1 MTVQHN
7 KKTSS
12 RGIEWCDETRNVF
25 GGCFH
30 RCRWQMP
37 DGTIAQC
44 YAESL
49 AENGVAKAGYPNGF
63 EHHYY
68 RPSNLKTL
76 ISGRDPKLIFM
87 DSMSDLF
94 GHWVDDEQLTAVF
107 KAMAKAPQHAYQS
120 LTKAPGRIT
129 KYMHLFPKNLWV
141 GVSSPPDYMMPTLTP
156 VSDTDFAGMNMKP
169 ANPMPPGGKVKMLQR
184 SLKVLAEVKA
194 ATGNITWMS
203 WEPVSWDM
211 APYIDVDLMPDWV
224 IIGAASNGRAY
235 FQPDP
240 AHIVP
245 LLNLADEAGTAVFY
259 KGNIKPMF
267 EANDLGNERLNRWRE
282 DFPVRYSDGSPIP
295 AVNRRQEQCRE
306 YGWTLNGYYVD
317 YALEQPVQ
325 VSFFD

>member
-7 KKTSS
+7 RKTDS

-44 YAESL
+44 YAEAL

-68 RPSNLKTL
+68 RPSNLKSL
-76 ISGRDPKLIFM
+76 VAGRDPKLIFM

-94 GHWVDDEQLTAVF
+94 GHWVDDDQLTAVF
-107 KAMAKAPQHAYQS
+107 QAMGTAPQHAYQS

-141 GVSSPPDYMMPTLTP
+141 GVSSPPDYFMPAQTAVP
-156 VSDTDFAGMNMKP
+156 DFNGTGMKP
-169 ANPMPPGGKVKMLQR
+169 ATPMPHHAKVKMLQR
-184 SLKVLAEVKA
+184 ALTALAEVKA
-194 ATGNITWMS
+194 VTGNITWMS

-211 APYIDVDLMPDWV
+211 APHIDVELMPDWV

-267 EANDLGNERLNRWRE
+267 QANDLGSDRLNRWRE
-282 DFPVRYSDGSPIP
+282 DFPTRYRDGSTIQ
-295 AVNRRQEQCRE
+295 AVARRQEQCRE
-306 YGWTLNGYYVD
+306 YGWTLNTLVEERP
-317 YALEQPVQ
+317 LQP
-325 VSFFD
+325 SFFGL

>member
-1 MTVQHN
+1 MTIQHN
-7 KKTSS
+7 KKTGA

-30 RCRWQMP
+30 RCRWLMP

-49 AENGVAKAGYPNGF
+49 AEGGVAKAGYPHGF

-68 RPSNLKTL
+68 RPSNLGAL
-76 ISGRDPKLIFM
+76 VAGRTPKLIFM

-94 GHWVDDEQLTAVF
+94 GHWVDEGQLKAVF
-107 KAMAKAPQHAYQS
+107 QAMATAPHHAYQS
-120 LTKAPGRIT
+120 LTKAPGRIA
-129 KYMHLFPKNLWV
+129 KYMGLFPKNLWV
-141 GVSSPPDYMMPTLTP
+141 GVSSPPDYFMPAQTAVAEFDGL
-156 VSDTDFAGMNMKP
+156 DMNP
-169 ANPMPPGGKVKMLQR
+169 AAPLPHHAKVKMLQR
-184 SLKVLAEVKA
+184 SLRVLAEVKA

-211 APYIDVDLMPDWV
+211 APHIDVDLMPDWV

-245 LLNLADEAGTAVFY
+245 LLKLADAAGTAVFY
-259 KGNIKPMF
+259 KGNIRPMF
-267 EANDLGNERLNRWRE
+267 EVNDLGSLELNRWRE
-282 DFPVRYSDGSPIP
+282 DFPTHYGDGSPIA
-295 AVNRRQEQCRE
+295 AVAQRQQMCLK
-306 YGWTLNGYYVD
+306 YGWPLNIRL
-317 YALEQPVQ
+317 AEARPAQA
-325 VSFFD
+325 SFFA

>member
-7 KKTSS
+7 KRTDS
-12 RGIEWCDETRNVF
+12 RGIEWTDHTINVF

-44 YAESL
+44 YAEAL
-49 AENGVAKAGYPNGF
+49 AENGVAKAGYPHGF

-68 RPSNLKTL
+68 RPSNLKSL
-76 ISGRDPKLIFM
+76 VAGRDPKLIFM

-94 GHWVDDEQLTAVF
+94 GHWVDEDQLTAVF
-107 KAMAKAPQHAYQS
+107 QAMGTAPQHAYQS

-141 GVSSPPDYMMPTLTP
+141 GVSSPPDYMMAAQTAVP
-156 VSDTDFAGMNMKP
+156 DFNGTGMKP
-169 ANPMPPGGKVKMLQR
+169 ATPMPHHAKVRMLQR
-184 SLKVLAEVKA
+184 ALTALAEVKA

-211 APYIDVDLMPDWV
+211 APHIDVDLMPDWV

-267 EANDLGNERLNRWRE
+267 QANDLGSDRLNRWRE
-282 DFPVRYSDGSPIP
+282 DFPTRYRDGSPIQ
-295 AVNRRQEQCRE
+295 AVARRQEQCRE
-306 YGWTLNGYYVD
+306 YGWTLNLNEL
-317 YALEQPVQ
+317 AEERPLQ
-325 VSFFD
+325 VSFFDL